1 VSRRAEEHSSR
12 WFFRFL
18 RGSLYINFGRA
29 LGHHDGNGS
38 LDFHTGGKSQK
49 EIRNGRLRQLP
60 DLSEQFLPR
69 D

>member
-1 VSRRAEEHSSR
+1 MSGRDEEHSSQ

-18 RGSLYINFGRA
+18 RGSLYINVGRA

-49 EIRNGRLRQLP
+49 EIRKWP
-60 DLSEQFLPR
+60 PAPIA
-69 D
+69 